1 MDKVNLS
8 DKLARFD
15 DRWSP
20 KIIAEV
26 NGQFVK
32 LVKLQGEFVWH
43 RHDRED
49 ELFLVLKGSLR
60 IEFRDRA
67 ITLREG
73 EMIAVPAGVE
83 HRSIAEEETHVLL
96 VEPKTTRNTG
106 NVIDD
111 RTVSQLEW
119 I

>member
-1 MDKVNLS
+1 MDKVNLAEKFS
-8 DKLARFD
+8 CFD
-15 DRWSP
+15 DHWSP
-20 KIIAEV
+20 KIVAEV

-32 LVKLQGEFVWH
+32 LVKLRGEFVWH

-49 ELFLVLKGSLR
+49 ELFLVVKGSLR

-67 ITLREG
+67 VTLGEG
-73 EMIAVPAGVE
+73 EMLAVPAGVE
-83 HRSIAEEETHVLL
+83 HRSIAEGETHVLL
-96 VEPKTTRNTG
+96 FEPKTTRNTG
-106 NVIDD
+106 NVTDD